1 MNELYFVSGN
11 IHKFLE
17 IQSILKDKATDI
29 NLKFFKQNIIE
40 IQEETIQK
48 IAIEKSQSAYNIIK
62 KPIII
67 EDDGLFIKSLN
78 GFPGQYS
85 SYVLRTIGNE
95 GIIKLLKGQKE
106 RKAFF
111 KAIIVYNNGSVN
123 KILTG
128 QSDGVISTK
137 IASGGWGYDP
147 IFIPHKTNVTFA
159 TLTDIKKKNQFSHR
173 RMALDKLVKW
183 LKKTGLIHKKYDKH
197 R

>member
-17 IQSILKDKATDI
+17 IHSILKDKATDI

-48 IAIEKSQSAYNIIK
+48 IAIEKSKSAYNIIK

-95 GIIKLLKGQKE
+95 GIIKLL
-106 RKAFF
+106 
-111 KAIIVYNNGSVN
+111 
-123 KILTG
+123 
-128 QSDGVISTK
+128 
-137 IASGGWGYDP
+137 
-147 IFIPHKTNVTFA
+147 
-159 TLTDIKKKNQFSHR
+159 
-173 RMALDKLVKW
+173 
-183 LKKTGLIHKKYDKH
+183 
-197 R
+197 